1 MYKMSTNGA
10 AEKIKDFYQL
20 IVTDT
25 QAAIEQYVAEDIV
38 CDNPLPENIP
48 FGGRYKGIEGLVSY
62 LTQLANEI
70 EMTPLNFTEIIV
82 DKDMAAV
89 VGIEQNTRV
98 IRTGKTYTMP
108 FVHVLKFNQEGKINH
123 VYEYNVTG
131 EMVKAF
137 SN

>member
-1 MYKMSTNGA
+1 MSTNGA
-10 AEKIKDFYQL
+10 AEKVRDFYQL

-25 QAAIEQYVAEDIV
+25 QAAIERYVAEDIV
-38 CDNPLPENIP
+38 WDNPLPENIP
-48 FGGRYKGIEGLVSY
+48 FGGCYEGIEGLVQY
-62 LTQLANEI
+62 LTQLASEI
-70 EMTPLNFTEIIV
+70 EMSPLNITEIIV
-82 DKDMAAV
+82 DENKAAV
-89 VGIEQNTRV
+89 VGIERDTRV

-123 VYEYNVTG
+123 VHEYNVTG

>member
-1 MYKMSTNGA
+1 MSTNGA
-10 AEKIKDFYQL
+10 AEKVRDFYQL

-25 QAAIEQYVAEDIV
+25 QAAIERYVAEDIV
-38 CDNPLPENIP
+38 WDNPLPENIP
-48 FGGRYKGIEGLVSY
+48 FGGRYEGIEGLVRY
-62 LTQLANEI
+62 FTQLASEI
-70 EMTPLNFTEIIV
+70 EMSPLNFTEIIADEDRV
-82 DKDMAAV
+82 AV
-89 VGIEQNTRV
+89 VGIEQDTRV

-123 VYEYNVTG
+123 VHEYNVTG